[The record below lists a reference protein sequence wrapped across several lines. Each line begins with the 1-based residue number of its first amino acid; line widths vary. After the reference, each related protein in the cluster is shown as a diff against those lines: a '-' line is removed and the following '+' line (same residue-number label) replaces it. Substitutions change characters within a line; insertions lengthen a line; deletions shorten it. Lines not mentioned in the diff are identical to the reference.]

1 MFSYHVQQI
10 TQDQDTLSED
20 LGTMFPNTVE
30 EPSQSD
36 LEAELSNIMEPDYV
50 SPRLP
55 LDTSDLDLEKELED
69 ILKDESSQDD
79 KELSGLLNGN
89 RIIFVLFFPSKGI
102 AFLQFQPIKIFISS
116 PFVEI
121 DKIGHKSQASS

>member
-1 MFSYHVQQI
+1 MSYIQQI

-20 LGTMFPNTVE
+20 LGAMFPNTVE

-79 KELSGLLNGN
+79 KELSGLLKGN
-89 RIIFVLFFPSKGI
+89 RIIFVLFFYQRELLFSN
-102 AFLQFQPIKIFISS
+102 FS
-116 PFVEI
+116 P
-121 DKIGHKSQASS
+121 